1 MILLKDTYHTITQE
15 QLIFQTGKV
24 TLTSLS
30 EGDNNETLNSCKPV
44 ELTVIEHKLET
55 HRQND
60 LSAKAVVSTTII

>member
-30 EGDNNETLNSCKPV
+30 EGDNNETLNSKPV
-44 ELTVIEHKLET
+44 ELTVIEHELET